1 MSDYEIKVSVE
12 YESLPFV
19 RLNPC
24 RARLVAFL
32 PAENGKL
39 VPELEGVGCWGF
51 SHFVD
56 LLSSTSDGK
65 YVTVSD
71 SVGAKSW
78 NELEQK
84 VDELVYALRTTLA
97 ENVKSNRVLKSS
109 TPAPKTL
116 HFYV

>member
-12 YESLPFV
+12 YKSLPFV

-24 RARLVAFL
+24 RAKLVAFL
-32 PAENGKL
+32 PAAGGAL
-39 VPELEGVGCWGF
+39 APELAGAGCWGF
-51 SHFVD
+51 SHFID

-65 YVTVSD
+65 HVVVSE
-71 SVGAKSW
+71 SVEAESW

-97 ENVKSNRVLKSS
+97 ENVKVNRESKSA

-116 HFYV
+116 YFYV